1 MISYITMTLFTPDLK
16 IMRATVP
23 NVTKLL
29 SVYVVYNSTWRVT
42 LTKQLSLHFHML
54 KYFIT
59 TIAFTLHWVSN
70 VAKRHKSHKFPHFLI
85 KSAIKVHTRAK
96 RNATLLSDVFRR
108 LCEKTHLCQLIR
120 MQIAVR

>member
-1 MISYITMTLFTPDLK
+1 MRLKDSEFSNIQLDRVMISYISMTLFTPDLK

-23 NVTKLL
+23 SVTKLL

-54 KYFIT
+54 KYFVT

-70 VAKRHKSHKFPHFLI
+70 VAISRISFHIF
-85 KSAIKVHTRAK
+85 
-96 RNATLLSDVFRR
+96 
-108 LCEKTHLCQLIR
+108 
-120 MQIAVR
+120 